1 MKLEILLNLAKV
13 RLVSKGGGFSGLSS
27 TCVPTGL
34 VPQNHRTTEPQSYLD
49 TETKESTLYTTG
61 YSLQGR
67 VTMCNHACSCCIINE
82 PDLFCVR
89 VPALRVSGSCMKW
102 PGHTLP
108 WPEGHPGYH
117 HRCRAISLYCCL
129 TACSLS
135 SAWDRCLGGPVNLYQ

>member
-1 MKLEILLNLAKV
+1 MQLEILLNLAKV
-13 RLVSKGGGFSGLSS
+13 HLVSKGGGFSGSSS

-34 VPQNHRTTEPQSYLD
+34 VPQNHRATWTLKQRNLHHLLL
-49 TETKESTLYTTG
+49 ETPSKA
-61 YSLQGR
+61 R
-67 VTMCNHACSCCIINE
+67 VTMCNHACSCCIISE

-89 VPALRVSGSCMKW
+89 VPAFRVSGSCMKW
-102 PGHTLP
+102 PGHTSP

-135 SAWDRCLGGPVNLYQ
+135 STWDRCLGGPVNLYQ